1 MLGSERCDAAD
12 SVWGVAR
19 GSWPLFAL
27 RSSHAGAEV
36 QNSALTLTP
45 TPASLAAGGNGS
57 GGSGSSSGGSSSSA
71 GYGGSFITLL
81 GGTAGS
87 LLSIGGAD
95 PNGSAG
101 APAADPGLIDLCLE
115 PEQIPSAWS
124 ADVGADAGASSSE
137 ACPVGQLGDF
147 WLGPC
152 VYHLLDT
159 TPFDVD
165 PFVGGH
171 ARCCYHSAL
180 TGCLR

>member
-1 MLGSERCDAAD
+1 MRRGGFGVGSRSWLVAALCAAQLAC
-12 SVWGVAR
+12 G
-19 GSWPLFAL
+19 G
-27 RSSHAGAEV
+27 RSSEHRADADADAGQAG
-36 QNSALTLTP
+36 
-45 TPASLAAGGNGS
+45 SLAAAGNGSGGNGS
-57 GGSGSSSGGSSSSA
+57 GGIGSSSSA
-71 GYGGSFITLL
+71 GYGGSSITLL

-95 PNGSAG
+95 LNGSAG

-124 ADVGADAGASSSE
+124 AGADADAGASSSE